1 MKVGNPRAK
10 HVPLVNFKLKVGNP
24 FAIHV
29 VLGNTTS
36 RLGNQV
42 VNRVVQASTIRTTIK
57 LDNLLNPVPVKIAA
71 PASTTTKQDYSLAKP
86 AAPANTIPTT
96 SK

>member
-1 MKVGNPRAK
+1 M
-10 HVPLVNFKLKVGNP
+10 PLIHHPV
-24 FAIHV
+24 IHV

-36 RLGNQV
+36 KSDKQI
-42 VNRVVQASTIRTTIK
+42 VNCVVQASTLRTAIK

-71 PASTTTKQDYSLAKP
+71 PASTATNQDYPLAKP

-96 SK
+96 TK